1 MELNKIYNMDCL
13 EGMREIPDKSV
24 SMVLTD
30 IPYGECSGFVLGGK
44 NHSGLR
50 QINKDNAD
58 YVAFSISDMA
68 NELMRVCSGS
78 IYVFCGPNQFSE
90 ILNTFRNG
98 GMTCRTCIWE
108 KTNPSPMNGQH
119 LWLSSVECCVFG
131 RFPKATFNE
140 FCKSSVWRY
149 PCGQSND
156 HPTQKPVDLFRYIVR
171 ASSNLGDVILD
182 PFMGSGTTAVAAIQE
197 GRKFMGFEIN
207 KDYYDLANKRL
218 RKLTGPFH
226 IYGNIGV

>member
-1 MELNKIYNMDCL
+1 MELNRIYNMDCF
-13 EGMREIPDKSV
+13 EGMRQMPDKSV
-24 SMVLTD
+24 DLVLTD

-90 ILNTFRNG
+90 IFNTFRNG

-131 RFPKATFNE
+131 RFKKATFNE
-140 FCKSSVWRY
+140 FCKGSVWRCN
-149 PCGQSND
+149 CGSSKI
-156 HPTQKPVDLFRYIVR
+156 HPTQKPLELFKRLIL
-171 ASSNLGDVILD
+171 ASSHGGDVVLD
-182 PFMGSGTTAVAAIQE
+182 PFSGSGTTAIACNHLHRNFIA
-197 GRKFMGFEIN
+197 FEKN
-207 KDYYDLANKRL
+207 ETFYKASVKRYNEETAQL
-218 RKLTGPFH
+218 SLF
-226 IYGNIGV
+226 